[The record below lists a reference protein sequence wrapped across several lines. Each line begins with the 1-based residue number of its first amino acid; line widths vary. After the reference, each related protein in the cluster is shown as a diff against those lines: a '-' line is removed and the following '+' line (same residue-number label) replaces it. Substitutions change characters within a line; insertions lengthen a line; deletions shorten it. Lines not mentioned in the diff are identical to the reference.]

1 MSFVFGLKDTR
12 GMETRYEPLGAPF
25 STADA
30 EYPRISAERG
40 GLRVTYRDWREE
52 VVALLFNEVVAFSW
66 DDGDAA
72 VDPAHLDDCSYVVHN
87 SPWLAR
93 HREVGTPTPSEEH
106 RHFKLCFNAAGVL
119 QVLATRLEVKAE
131 PAAAPDRPRE

>member
-1 MSFVFGLKDTR
+1 
-12 GMETRYEPLGAPF
+12 METRYEPLGAPF

-30 EYPRISAERG
+30 EYPRIIAEG
-40 GLRVTYRDWREE
+40 GSLRVTYRDWREE
-52 VVALLFNEVVAFSW
+52 FVALVFHEVLAFSW

-72 VDPAHLDDCSYVVHN
+72 VDLAHRDDCSYVVYN

-93 HREVGTPTPSEEH
+93 HREVGTLTPSEEY

-119 QVLATRLEVKAE
+119 QVLAARLEVKAE
-131 PAAAPDRPRE
+131 PDAAADGGRDPGSS